1 MSRMKK
7 WGLLAVL
14 LLSLFVFTACE
25 ELPPEIDTTHIPYA
39 NSRTAAVFSGLR
51 NGRFKITYT
60 SDIWWKVIRGEIYAD
75 LGSNRVQTHAVRNSY
90 DFYQREE
97 GMTCY
102 TLDVNEKT
110 YTEEMSSGEG
120 MLHVAKIL
128 TTGGSGT
135 VTLTRK
141 MIDGCWYENCE
152 QLYDGD
158 QLVATCIFDGEGLK
172 YIRTTLMG
180 NKVDLRIDSMSSSFD
195 SGEMNIAGFPEQYT
209 KVAELKRV
217 KELQER
223 Y

>member
-158 QLVATCIFDGEGLK
+158 QLVATCIFDGEELK

-180 NKVDLRIDSMSSSFD
+180 NKVDLRIDSRSSSFD

>member
-60 SDIWWKVIRGEIYAD
+60 SDIWWKVIRGELYAD

-135 VTLTRK
+135 VTLTRG

-158 QLVATCIFDGEGLK
+158 QLVATCIFDGAELK

>member
-60 SDIWWKVIRGEIYAD
+60 SDIWWKVIQGELYAD
-75 LGSNRVQTHAVRNSY
+75 LGSNRVQIHAVRNSY

-135 VTLTRK
+135 VTLTRE
-141 MIDGCWYENCE
+141 MIDDWYENCE

-158 QLVATCIFDGEGLK
+158 QLVATCIFDGAELK
-172 YIRTTLMG
+172 YIRTTLME
-180 NKVDLRIDSMSSSFD
+180 NEVILRIDSMSSSFD

-209 KVAELKRV
+209 KVAELKRL

>member
-158 QLVATCIFDGEGLK
+158 QLVATCIFDGEELK

>member
-60 SDIWWKVIRGEIYAD
+60 SDIWWKVIRGELYAD

-158 QLVATCIFDGEGLK
+158 QLVATCIFDGEELK